1 MVQRK
6 SPLPRASSFLIL
18 KDSDRFELCRLLAT
32 FYLEVELIVLAQ
44 LHVHAATIGELAE
57 QQLLGQWS
65 LQAFL
70 NDARHRTGTH
80 FRVVATIGDP
90 QARRFIDIQ
99 LHVISEERRVGN
111 ACVSKFRSRWLPYH

>member
-1 MVQRK
+1 MRI
-6 SPLPRASSFLIL
+6 SDWSS
-18 KDSDRFELCRLLAT
+18 DVCSSDL
-32 FYLEVELIVLAQ
+32 
-44 LHVHAATIGELAE
+44 LAE

-99 LHVISEERRVGN
+99 LHVLVAELLFELQDELVDHAQDLASLQDRKSTRLN
-111 ACVSKFRSRWLPYH
+111 SSH